1 MNKKTGL
8 WILAGIFAIL
18 TFLDLLDENLPK
30 VISSLAITLA
40 LILFAISLG
49 RRRPG
54 YYHLAAYGL
63 LLIALI
69 AFAYRI
75 TNWFP

>member
-1 MNKKTGL
+1 MKNKSVL
-8 WILAGIFAIL
+8 WILVVIFAIM
-18 TFLDLLDENLPK
+18 TVIDFIDGYIPK
-30 VISSLAITLA
+30 LVSSLAITLA
-40 LILFAISLG
+40 LVLFAVSID

-69 AFAYRI
+69 AFGYRI